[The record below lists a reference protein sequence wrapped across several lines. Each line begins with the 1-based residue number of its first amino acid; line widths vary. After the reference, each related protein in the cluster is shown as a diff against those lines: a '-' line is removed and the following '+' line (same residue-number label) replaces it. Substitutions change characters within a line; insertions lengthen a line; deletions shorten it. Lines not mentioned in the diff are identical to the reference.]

1 MRKEFKKI
9 VTWGMVVAMA
19 FSPAPSVFTTGA
31 NTVYAD
37 SATSGSCGSEAQ
49 WSYDGVSET
58 LTISGKGAVSSS
70 PFSEIA
76 FKKLIIEEGITQIN
90 SRRFLGSSALESVS
104 LPKTITNLG
113 EYAFE
118 NCQSLKEIL
127 VDDENENFKS
137 TDGVLYTKNMQTLLI
152 YPANRENTDFS
163 IPETVRSFGD
173 YAFDYSQNL
182 ENITIPAGLR
192 SMGEY
197 EPFYCAKSIKNFD
210 VATGNGYYASKDG
223 CLYSKDLKKLIKY
236 TIAGED
242 KSVTIDGSTI
252 INDNAFYNSANLEEV
267 VLKNSVSEI
276 GYMAFYNCDKLSK
289 LTIENSECKINDILN
304 NSNVTICGYAASTAD
319 TYAKRNDLQFSEL
332 SEKKVSSIEIS
343 EYPKKTVFAIGD
355 KFNCV
360 GLEIKVNYADGTS
373 AIKSSGFSVK
383 GFASDKVERRTL
395 TVEYGGKTTTYDIV
409 VVTQLNIQDLTT
421 RKNTTV
427 NVVEKNQTSRL
438 RFIPAKSGD
447 YNIYSI
453 GDDTDTWAALYDVD
467 ENLLLENDDRGE
479 LSDGNYDSNFFISY
493 HLEANKVYFLD
504 TKFEDKNAIGSF
516 DVAVKLI
523 KEDETEAPTTES
535 TTEAPTAEPTTEP
548 GSEPVTSQPATE
560 PGSEPTAVAPTQKPT
575 TVAPTQPE
583 TTTKTSGGE
592 NITTKKQQ
600 TTTVGKVTVKKTKV
614 SKFSKKLAS
623 NKVKISLKKIKG
635 ISGYEIKISSSK
647 KYAKSKTVTKKV
659 KKNVFTVKS
668 SKIKNKKVLYV
679 KVRCYKK
686 VGKKVYYS
694 RWTSKK
700 VKIKK

>member
-1 MRKEFKKI
+1 
-9 VTWGMVVAMA
+9 MVVAMA

-49 WSYDGVSET
+49 WSYDSVSET

-360 GLEIKVNYADGTS
+360 GLEIKVNYVDGTS

-600 TTTVGKVTVKKTKV
+600 TTTVGKVTVEKTKV

>member
-19 FSPAPSVFTTGA
+19 FSPAPTVFTAGI

-37 SATSGSCGSEAQ
+37 TATSGSCGSEAQ
-49 WSYDGVSET
+49 WSYDSASET

-360 GLEIKVNYADGTS
+360 GLEIKVNYVDGTS

-395 TVEYGGKTTTYDIV
+395 TVEYLGKTTTYDIV

-427 NVVEKNQTSRL
+427 NIVEKNQTSRL
-438 RFIPAKSGD
+438 RFIPTKSGD

-523 KEDETEAPTTES
+523 KEDETEAPTTEP

-560 PGSEPTAVAPTQKPT
+560 PGSEPTTVGPTQKPT

-686 VGKKVYYS
+686 IGKKVYYS

>member
-1 MRKEFKKI
+1 
-9 VTWGMVVAMA
+9 MVVAMA

-49 WSYDGVSET
+49 WSYDSVSET

-223 CLYSKDLKKLIKY
+223 CLYSKGLKKLIKY

-360 GLEIKVNYADGTS
+360 GLEIKVNYVDGTS

-523 KEDETEAPTTES
+523 KEDETEAPTTEP

>member
-1 MRKEFKKI
+1 
-9 VTWGMVVAMA
+9 MVVAMA
-19 FSPAPSVFTTGA
+19 FSPAPTVFTAGI

-37 SATSGSCGSEAQ
+37 TATSGSCGSEAQ
-49 WSYDGVSET
+49 WSYDSASET

-360 GLEIKVNYADGTS
+360 GLEIKVNYVDGTS

-383 GFASDKVERRTL
+383 GFASDKVERKTL
-395 TVEYGGKTTTYDIV
+395 IVEYLGKTTTYDIV

-427 NVVEKNQTSRL
+427 NIVEKNQTSRL

-523 KEDETEAPTTES
+523 KEDETEAPTTEP

>member
-19 FSPAPSVFTTGA
+19 FSPAPSVFTNGA

-49 WSYDGVSET
+49 WSYDSATET
-58 LTISGKGAVSSS
+58 LSISGTGAVSENSFEQL
-70 PFSEIA
+70 PFKS
-76 FKKLIIEEGITQIN
+76 LVVNEGITEI
-90 SRRFLGSSALESVS
+90 SDRVFLGVDTLESVS
-104 LPKTITNLG
+104 LPKTVAKLG

-118 NCQSLKEIL
+118 NCQNLKEII
-127 VDDENENFKS
+127 VDGENENFKS
-137 TDGVLYTKNMQTLLI
+137 QDGILYSKDMKTLYI
-152 YPANRENTDFS
+152 YPANKEEADFS
-163 IPETVRSFGD
+163 IPETVTSFGD
-173 YAFDYSQNL
+173 YAFDYNQNL
-182 ENITIPAGLR
+182 TNITIPASVR
-192 SMGEY
+192 SMGQF
-197 EPFYCAKSIKNFD
+197 EPFYCAKSVKNFD
-210 VATGNGYYASKDG
+210 VAIGNSYYASKNG
-223 CLYSKDLKKLIKY
+223 SLYSKNMKKLIKY
-236 TIAGED
+236 SIGAEA
-242 KSVTIDGSTI
+242 KSVTVDGATT

-267 VLKNSVSEI
+267 VLKNTVSEI
-276 GYMAFYNCDKLSK
+276 GYMAFYNCDKLNK

-319 TYAKRNDLQFSEL
+319 TFAKLKDLQFSKL
-332 SEKKVSSIEIS
+332 AEKNVKSIEIAS
-343 EYPKKTVFAIGD
+343 YPKKTVFAIGD
-355 KFNCV
+355 KLNFV
-360 GLEIKVNYADGTS
+360 GLEIKVNYVDGTS

-395 TVEYGGKTTTYDIV
+395 TVEYLGKTTTYDIV

-427 NVVEKNQTSRL
+427 NIVEKNQTSRL

-479 LSDGNYDSNFFISY
+479 ISDGNYDSNFFISY

-523 KEDETEAPTTES
+523 REDETEAPTTEP
-535 TTEAPTAEPTTEP
+535 TTEAPTVEPTTEP
-548 GSEPVTSQPATE
+548 GTEEPVTEPETSQPVTE
-560 PGSEPTAVAPTQKPT
+560 PGSEPA

-635 ISGYEIKISSSK
+635 VSGYEIKISSSK
-647 KYAKSKTVTKKV
+647 KYAKSKTITKKV

-686 VGKKVYYS
+686 AGKKVYYS
-694 RWTSKK
+694 KWTSKK
-700 VKIKK
+700 FKIKK

>member
-19 FSPAPSVFTTGA
+19 FSPAPTVFTAGI

-37 SATSGSCGSEAQ
+37 TATSGSCGSEAQ
-49 WSYDGVSET
+49 WSYDSASET

-360 GLEIKVNYADGTS
+360 GLEIKVNYVDGTS

-383 GFASDKVERRTL
+383 GFASDKVERKTL
-395 TVEYGGKTTTYDIV
+395 IVEYGGKTTTYDIV

-421 RKNTTV
+421 RKNTAV
-427 NVVEKNQTSRL
+427 NIVEKNQTSRL

-523 KEDETEAPTTES
+523 KEDETEAPTTEP

-560 PGSEPTAVAPTQKPT
+560 PGSETTAVAPTQKPT

-635 ISGYEIKISSSK
+635 ISGYEIKISSSR

>member
-1 MRKEFKKI
+1 
-9 VTWGMVVAMA
+9 MVVAMA
-19 FSPAPSVFTTGA
+19 FSPAPSVFTTDA

-49 WSYDGVSET
+49 WSYDSASET

-360 GLEIKVNYADGTS
+360 GLEIKVNYVDGTS

-427 NVVEKNQTSRL
+427 NIVEKNQTSRL

-523 KEDETEAPTTES
+523 KEDETEAPTTEP
-535 TTEAPTAEPTTEP
+535 TTEAPTAEPTTEL
-548 GSEPVTSQPATE
+548 GSEHVTSQPATE

-583 TTTKTSGGE
+583 TTTKTSGGG

>member
-360 GLEIKVNYADGTS
+360 GLEIKVNYVDGTS

-535 TTEAPTAEPTTEP
+535 TTEAPTAVPTTEP

-623 NKVKISLKKIKG
+623 NKVKISLNKIKG

>member
-19 FSPAPSVFTTGA
+19 FSPAPSVFTTDA

-49 WSYDGVSET
+49 WSYDSASET

-289 LTIENSECKINDILN
+289 FTIENSECKINDILN

-360 GLEIKVNYADGTS
+360 GLEIKVNYVDGTS

-523 KEDETEAPTTES
+523 KEDETEAPTTEP
-535 TTEAPTAEPTTEP
+535 TTEAPTAEPTTEL
-548 GSEPVTSQPATE
+548 GSEHVTSQPATE

-583 TTTKTSGGE
+583 TTTKTSGGG

>member
-37 SATSGSCGSEAQ
+37 SATSGSCGSGAQ
-49 WSYDGVSET
+49 WSYDSVSET

-360 GLEIKVNYADGTS
+360 GLEIKVNYVDGTS

-623 NKVKISLKKIKG
+623 NKVKISLNKIKG

>member
-19 FSPAPSVFTTGA
+19 FSPAPTVFTAGI

-37 SATSGSCGSEAQ
+37 TATSGSCGSEAQ
-49 WSYDGVSET
+49 WSYDSASET

-360 GLEIKVNYADGTS
+360 GLEIKVNYVDGTS

-383 GFASDKVERRTL
+383 GFASDKVERKTL
-395 TVEYGGKTTTYDIV
+395 IVEYLGKTTTYDIV

-427 NVVEKNQTSRL
+427 NIVEKNQTSRL

-523 KEDETEAPTTES
+523 KEDETEAPTTEP

>member
-360 GLEIKVNYADGTS
+360 GLEIKVNYVDGTS

-560 PGSEPTAVAPTQKPT
+560 PGSEPTAVAPTQKPI

-623 NKVKISLKKIKG
+623 NKVKISLNKIKG

>member
-1 MRKEFKKI
+1 
-9 VTWGMVVAMA
+9 MVVAMA

-49 WSYDGVSET
+49 WSYDSASET

-360 GLEIKVNYADGTS
+360 GLEIKVNYVDGTS

-383 GFASDKVERRTL
+383 GFASDKVERKTL

-421 RKNTTV
+421 RKNTAV
-427 NVVEKNQTSRL
+427 NIVEKNQTSRL

-523 KEDETEAPTTES
+523 KEDETEAPTTEP
-535 TTEAPTAEPTTEP
+535 TTEAPTAEPTT
-548 GSEPVTSQPATE
+548 EPVTSQPATE

>member
-1 MRKEFKKI
+1 
-9 VTWGMVVAMA
+9 MVVAMA
-19 FSPAPSVFTTGA
+19 FSPAPSVFTTDA

-49 WSYDGVSET
+49 WSYDSASET

-360 GLEIKVNYADGTS
+360 GLEIKVNYVDGTS

-523 KEDETEAPTTES
+523 KEDETEAPTTEP
-535 TTEAPTAEPTTEP
+535 TTEAPTAEPTTEL
-548 GSEPVTSQPATE
+548 GSEHVTSQPATE
-560 PGSEPTAVAPTQKPT
+560 SGSEPTAVAPTQKPT

-583 TTTKTSGGE
+583 TTTKTSGGG

>member
-1 MRKEFKKI
+1 
-9 VTWGMVVAMA
+9 MVVAMA

-49 WSYDGVSET
+49 WSYDSVSET

-360 GLEIKVNYADGTS
+360 GLEIKVNYVDGTS

>member
-1 MRKEFKKI
+1 
-9 VTWGMVVAMA
+9 MVVAMA
-19 FSPAPSVFTTGA
+19 FSPAPSVFTTDA

-49 WSYDGVSET
+49 WSYDSASET

-355 KFNCV
+355 IFNCV
-360 GLEIKVNYADGTS
+360 GLEIKVNYVDGTS

-523 KEDETEAPTTES
+523 KEDETEAPTTEP
-535 TTEAPTAEPTTEP
+535 TTEAPTAEPTTEL
-548 GSEPVTSQPATE
+548 GSEHVTSQPATE

-583 TTTKTSGGE
+583 TTTKTSGGG

>member
-1 MRKEFKKI
+1 
-9 VTWGMVVAMA
+9 MVVAMA
-19 FSPAPSVFTTGA
+19 FSPAPSVFTTDA

-49 WSYDGVSET
+49 WSYDSASET

-360 GLEIKVNYADGTS
+360 GLEIKVNYVDGTS

-523 KEDETEAPTTES
+523 KEDETEAPTTEP
-535 TTEAPTAEPTTEP
+535 TTEAPTAEPTTEL
-548 GSEPVTSQPATE
+548 GSEYVTSQPATE

-583 TTTKTSGGE
+583 TTTKTSGGG

>member
-49 WSYDGVSET
+49 WSYDSASET

-360 GLEIKVNYADGTS
+360 GLEIKVNYVDGTS
-373 AIKSSGFSVK
+373 AIKGSGFSVK
-383 GFASDKVERRTL
+383 DFASDKVERRTL
-395 TVEYGGKTTTYDIV
+395 TVEYLGKTTTYDIV

-427 NVVEKNQTSRL
+427 NIVEKNQTSRL

-523 KEDETEAPTTES
+523 KEDETEAPTTEP

-560 PGSEPTAVAPTQKPT
+560 PGSESTAVAPTQKHT

>member
-19 FSPAPSVFTTGA
+19 FSPAPSVFTTDA

-49 WSYDGVSET
+49 WSYDSASET

-360 GLEIKVNYADGTS
+360 GLEIKVNYVDGTS

-427 NVVEKNQTSRL
+427 NIVEKNQTSRL

-523 KEDETEAPTTES
+523 KEDETEAPTTEP
-535 TTEAPTAEPTTEP
+535 TTEAPTAEPTTEL
-548 GSEPVTSQPATE
+548 GSEHVTSQPATE

-583 TTTKTSGGE
+583 TTTKTSGGG

>member
-19 FSPAPSVFTTGA
+19 FSPAPTVFTAGI

-37 SATSGSCGSEAQ
+37 TATSGSCGSEAQ
-49 WSYDGVSET
+49 WSYDSASET

-360 GLEIKVNYADGTS
+360 GLEIKVNYVDGTS

-395 TVEYGGKTTTYDIV
+395 TVEYLGKTTTYDIV

-523 KEDETEAPTTES
+523 KEDETEAPTTEP

>member
-1 MRKEFKKI
+1 
-9 VTWGMVVAMA
+9 
-19 FSPAPSVFTTGA
+19 
-31 NTVYAD
+31 
-37 SATSGSCGSEAQ
+37 
-49 WSYDGVSET
+49 
-58 LTISGKGAVSSS
+58 
-70 PFSEIA
+70 
-76 FKKLIIEEGITQIN
+76 
-90 SRRFLGSSALESVS
+90 
-104 LPKTITNLG
+104 
-113 EYAFE
+113 
-118 NCQSLKEIL
+118 
-127 VDDENENFKS
+127 
-137 TDGVLYTKNMQTLLI
+137 
-152 YPANRENTDFS
+152 
-163 IPETVRSFGD
+163 
-173 YAFDYSQNL
+173 
-182 ENITIPAGLR
+182 
-192 SMGEY
+192 
-197 EPFYCAKSIKNFD
+197 
-210 VATGNGYYASKDG
+210 
-223 CLYSKDLKKLIKY
+223 
-236 TIAGED
+236 
-242 KSVTIDGSTI
+242 
-252 INDNAFYNSANLEEV
+252 
-267 VLKNSVSEI
+267 
-276 GYMAFYNCDKLSK
+276 MAFYNCDKLSK

-360 GLEIKVNYADGTS
+360 GLEIKVNYVDGTS

-383 GFASDKVERRTL
+383 GFASDKVERKTL

-409 VVTQLNIQDLTT
+409 VVTQLNIQDLTA
-421 RKNTTV
+421 RKNTAV
-427 NVVEKNQTSRL
+427 NIVEKNQTSRL

-523 KEDETEAPTTES
+523 KEDETEAPTTEP

-548 GSEPVTSQPATE
+548 GSEHVTSQPATE

-583 TTTKTSGGE
+583 TTTKTSGGG

>member
-1 MRKEFKKI
+1 
-9 VTWGMVVAMA
+9 MVVAMA
-19 FSPAPSVFTTGA
+19 FSPAPTVFTAGI

-37 SATSGSCGSEAQ
+37 TATSGSCGSEAQ
-49 WSYDGVSET
+49 WSYDSASET

-360 GLEIKVNYADGTS
+360 GLEIKVNYVDGTS

>member
-1 MRKEFKKI
+1 
-9 VTWGMVVAMA
+9 MVVAMA

-49 WSYDGVSET
+49 WSYDSASET

-152 YPANRENTDFS
+152 YPANRENTVFS

-304 NSNVTICGYAASTAD
+304 NSKVTICGYAASTAD

-360 GLEIKVNYADGTS
+360 GLEIKVNYVDGTS
-373 AIKSSGFSVK
+373 AIKGSGFSVK

-427 NVVEKNQTSRL
+427 NIVEKNQTSRL

-523 KEDETEAPTTES
+523 KEDETEAPTTEP

-583 TTTKTSGGE
+583 TTTKTPGGK

>member
-1 MRKEFKKI
+1 
-9 VTWGMVVAMA
+9 MVVAMA

-49 WSYDGVSET
+49 WSYDSASET

-360 GLEIKVNYADGTS
+360 GLEIKVNYVDGTS

-493 HLEANKVYFLD
+493 HLEANRVYFLD

-694 RWTSKK
+694 RWTSKR

>member
-1 MRKEFKKI
+1 
-9 VTWGMVVAMA
+9 MVVAMA

-360 GLEIKVNYADGTS
+360 GLEIKVNYVDGTS

-623 NKVKISLKKIKG
+623 NKVKISLNKIKG

>member
-1 MRKEFKKI
+1 
-9 VTWGMVVAMA
+9 MVVAMA

-343 EYPKKTVFAIGD
+343 EYTKKTVFAIGD

-360 GLEIKVNYADGTS
+360 GLEIKVNYVDGTS

-623 NKVKISLKKIKG
+623 NKVKISLNKIKG

>member
-1 MRKEFKKI
+1 
-9 VTWGMVVAMA
+9 MVVAMA
-19 FSPAPSVFTTGA
+19 FSPAPSVFTTDA

-49 WSYDGVSET
+49 WSYDSASET

-360 GLEIKVNYADGTS
+360 GLEIKVNYVDGTS

-523 KEDETEAPTTES
+523 KEDETEAPTTEP
-535 TTEAPTAEPTTEP
+535 TTEAPTAEPTTEL
-548 GSEPVTSQPATE
+548 GSEHVTSQPATE

-583 TTTKTSGGE
+583 TTTKTSGGG

>member
-1 MRKEFKKI
+1 
-9 VTWGMVVAMA
+9 MVVAMA

-49 WSYDGVSET
+49 WSYDSVSET

-360 GLEIKVNYADGTS
+360 GLEIKVNYVDGTS

-523 KEDETEAPTTES
+523 REDETEAPTTEP

-575 TVAPTQPE
+575 AVSPTQPE

>member
-19 FSPAPSVFTTGA
+19 FSPAPSVFTTDA

-49 WSYDGVSET
+49 WSYDSASET

-355 KFNCV
+355 IFNCV
-360 GLEIKVNYADGTS
+360 GLEIKVNYVDGTS

-523 KEDETEAPTTES
+523 KEDETEAPTTEP
-535 TTEAPTAEPTTEP
+535 TTEAPTAEPTTEL
-548 GSEPVTSQPATE
+548 GSEHVTSQPATE

-583 TTTKTSGGE
+583 TTTKTSGGG

>member
-49 WSYDGVSET
+49 WSYDSASET

-360 GLEIKVNYADGTS
+360 GLEIKVNYVDGTS

-427 NVVEKNQTSRL
+427 NIVEKNQTSRL

-453 GDDTDTWAALYDVD
+453 GNDTDTWAALYDVD

-479 LSDGNYDSNFFISY
+479 ISDGNYDSNFFISY

-523 KEDETEAPTTES
+523 KEDETEAPT
-535 TTEAPTAEPTTEP
+535 AEPTTEP

-575 TVAPTQPE
+575 TVAPTQLE
-583 TTTKTSGGE
+583 TTTKTPGGE

>member
-360 GLEIKVNYADGTS
+360 GLEIKVNYVDGTS

-560 PGSEPTAVAPTQKPT
+560 PGSEPTAVAPTQ
-575 TVAPTQPE
+575 PE

-623 NKVKISLKKIKG
+623 NKVKISLNKIKG

>member
-19 FSPAPSVFTTGA
+19 FSPAPTVFTAGI

-37 SATSGSCGSEAQ
+37 TATSGSCGSEAQ
-49 WSYDGVSET
+49 WSYDSASET

-360 GLEIKVNYADGTS
+360 GLEIKVNYVDGTS

-395 TVEYGGKTTTYDIV
+395 TVEYLGKTTTYDIV

-427 NVVEKNQTSRL
+427 NIVEKNQTSRL
-438 RFIPAKSGD
+438 RFIPTKSGD

-523 KEDETEAPTTES
+523 KEDETEAPTTEP

-686 VGKKVYYS
+686 IGKKVYYS

>member
-1 MRKEFKKI
+1 MYKR
-9 VTWGMVVAMA
+9 
-19 FSPAPSVFTTGA
+19 
-31 NTVYAD
+31 
-37 SATSGSCGSEAQ
+37 Q
-49 WSYDGVSET
+49 
-58 LTISGKGAVSSS
+58 
-70 PFSEIA
+70 
-76 FKKLIIEEGITQIN
+76 
-90 SRRFLGSSALESVS
+90 
-104 LPKTITNLG
+104 
-113 EYAFE
+113 
-118 NCQSLKEIL
+118 
-127 VDDENENFKS
+127 
-137 TDGVLYTKNMQTLLI
+137 
-152 YPANRENTDFS
+152 
-163 IPETVRSFGD
+163 
-173 YAFDYSQNL
+173 
-182 ENITIPAGLR
+182 
-192 SMGEY
+192 
-197 EPFYCAKSIKNFD
+197 
-210 VATGNGYYASKDG
+210 
-223 CLYSKDLKKLIKY
+223 
-236 TIAGED
+236 
-242 KSVTIDGSTI
+242 
-252 INDNAFYNSANLEEV
+252 
-267 VLKNSVSEI
+267 
-276 GYMAFYNCDKLSK
+276 
-289 LTIENSECKINDILN
+289 INDILN

-360 GLEIKVNYADGTS
+360 GLEIKVNYVDGTS

-383 GFASDKVERRTL
+383 GFASDKVERKTL
-395 TVEYGGKTTTYDIV
+395 IVEYLGKTTTYDIV

-427 NVVEKNQTSRL
+427 NIVEKNQTSRL

-523 KEDETEAPTTES
+523 KEDETEAPTTEP

-700 VKIKK
+700 VKIKKLVKP

>member
-9 VTWGMVVAMA
+9 VTWGMVVATA

-360 GLEIKVNYADGTS
+360 GLEIKVNYVDGTS

-623 NKVKISLKKIKG
+623 NKVKISLNKIKG

>member
-1 MRKEFKKI
+1 
-9 VTWGMVVAMA
+9 MVVAMA

-37 SATSGSCGSEAQ
+37 SATSGTCGSEAQ

-360 GLEIKVNYADGTS
+360 GLEIKVNYVDGTS

-623 NKVKISLKKIKG
+623 NKVKISLNKIKG

>member
-19 FSPAPSVFTTGA
+19 FSPAPSVFTTDA

-49 WSYDGVSET
+49 WSYDSASET

-360 GLEIKVNYADGTS
+360 GLEIKVNYVDGTS

-453 GDDTDTWAALYDVD
+453 GDDTDTWAAL
-467 ENLLLENDDRGE
+467 
-479 LSDGNYDSNFFISY
+479 
-493 HLEANKVYFLD
+493 
-504 TKFEDKNAIGSF
+504 
-516 DVAVKLI
+516 
-523 KEDETEAPTTES
+523 
-535 TTEAPTAEPTTEP
+535 
-548 GSEPVTSQPATE
+548 
-560 PGSEPTAVAPTQKPT
+560 
-575 TVAPTQPE
+575 
-583 TTTKTSGGE
+583 
-592 NITTKKQQ
+592 
-600 TTTVGKVTVKKTKV
+600 
-614 SKFSKKLAS
+614 
-623 NKVKISLKKIKG
+623 
-635 ISGYEIKISSSK
+635 
-647 KYAKSKTVTKKV
+647 
-659 KKNVFTVKS
+659 
-668 SKIKNKKVLYV
+668 
-679 KVRCYKK
+679 
-686 VGKKVYYS
+686 
-694 RWTSKK
+694 
-700 VKIKK
+700 

>member
-360 GLEIKVNYADGTS
+360 GLEIKVNYVDGTS

-479 LSDGNYDSNFFISY
+479 LSDGKYDSNFFISY

-548 GSEPVTSQPATE
+548 GSEPVTSQSATE

-623 NKVKISLKKIKG
+623 NKVKISLNKIKG

>member
-223 CLYSKDLKKLIKY
+223 CLYSMDLKKLIKY

-360 GLEIKVNYADGTS
+360 GLEIKVNYVDGTS